1 MNWEY
6 IIKND
11 FKEIDNFIKEMK
23 IINLRAQQTY
33 KEFEFEKSI
42 EMQNLANTIIDM
54 GEAIKILEKMRN
66 KQEELQ

>member
-33 KEFEFEKSI
+33 KQFEFEKSI